1 MKGRGYGLNTRARLK
16 GILGFALI
24 ILAVASIF
32 LWESIGRETLLY
44 KQVLVMAQDVAPH
57 QIVKSDMLGIM
68 KVPRDTMIKD
78 AVLDPNEILGK
89 ETASFIPMGLQLSPK
104 LFQDPEMS
112 AGRGK
117 YILAVPSEWIYSYP
131 QTIRRGDEI
140 YFYPF
145 AEDKE
150 SVYYAEDGNAGCL
163 SAPAAINRSEGETK
177 NTALISTKVAY
188 VKDSS
193 NCEVVDIKAE
203 RMDGS
208 SPVSKI
214 EVVIT
219 DEQYQKL
226 KSAYEAGY
234 QFVIMYE

>member
-1 MKGRGYGLNTRARLK
+1 MKRKGYGSNIRIKLK

-24 ILAVASIF
+24 IIAIASMF
-32 LWESIGRETLLY
+32 LWEAIGRETLLY
-44 KQVLVMAQDVAPH
+44 KQVIVMAQDVGPH
-57 QIVKSDMLGIM
+57 QTVKKDMLGIM
-68 KVPRDTMIKD
+68 KVPRDTMIED
-78 AVLDPNEILGK
+78 AVSDPERIIGK
-89 ETASFIPMGLQLSPK
+89 ETISYIPMGLQLSPK
-104 LFQDPEMS
+104 FFQKPKLTI
-112 AGRGK
+112 GNGK
-117 YILAVPSEWIYSYP
+117 YILAVPSEWLYSFP

-150 SVYYAEDGNAGCL
+150 SVYYDENGKASSVPTSAGIK
-163 SAPAAINRSEGETK
+163 STEVKPSSS
-177 NTALISTKVAY
+177 ALIKTNVAY

-193 NCEVVDIKAE
+193 NCEVVDIKAN

-208 SPVSKI
+208 SSVSKI

-226 KSAYEAGY
+226 KNAYEEGF

>member
-1 MKGRGYGLNTRARLK
+1 MKGKGYGSNNKTRIK

-24 ILAVASIF
+24 ILAIASIF
-32 LWESIGRETLLY
+32 LWEGIGRETLLY
-44 KQVLVMAQDVAPH
+44 RQVIVMTRNVEPH
-57 QIVKSDMLGIM
+57 QMVMLDMLGIT
-68 KVPRDTMIKD
+68 KVPRDTIIQD
-78 AVLDPNEILGK
+78 AVLDPKEILGK
-89 ETASFIPMGLQLSPK
+89 ETASYIPTGLQLSPK
-104 LFQDPEMS
+104 FFQDPEMS
-112 AGRGK
+112 AGNGK
-117 YILAVPSEWIYSYP
+117 YVLAVPSEWLYSFP

-150 SVYYAEDGNAGCL
+150 SVFYDENGKASYL
-163 SAPAAINRSEGETK
+163 PTPSAISSTEGETA
-177 NTALISTKVAY
+177 NTALIKTKVAY

-193 NCEVVDIKAE
+193 NCEVVDIKAN
-203 RMDGS
+203 RIDGS

-214 EVVIT
+214 EVIIT

-226 KSAYEAGY
+226 KNAYEAGY